1 MRRLAPTVLL
11 LVLTASPAFAQPAP
25 DTRFIFSFNG
35 GVQVTPN
42 DFSQTGTFLEF
53 FEDGTFRADYELKSP
68 LVVDGAL
75 LLRLWKQLHVGA
87 AVSFL
92 DGTTDT
98 NVTATVP
105 HPFFFN
111 QQRNVAG
118 TASLTRRETATHVLL
133 GVPLAIGE
141 SGMMLFTVGPTF
153 VNVVQDVVNDIGY
166 ESSFPFNEAT
176 FRDAITVRVKE
187 NGIGYNAGLDLAWF
201 FSRRFGLGMMARY
214 SRASVDLR
222 ASDRN
227 TVSSDAGGLHAGGGI
242 RLRF

>member
-1 MRRLAPTVLL
+1 
-11 LVLTASPAFAQPAP
+11 
-25 DTRFIFSFNG
+25 
-35 GVQVTPN
+35 
-42 DFSQTGTFLEF
+42 
-53 FEDGTFRADYELKSP
+53 
-68 LVVDGAL
+68 
-75 LLRLWKQLHVGA
+75 
-87 AVSFL
+87 
-92 DGTTDT
+92 
-98 NVTATVP
+98 
-105 HPFFFN
+105 
-111 QQRNVAG
+111 
-118 TASLTRRETATHVLL
+118 
-133 GVPLAIGE
+133 
-141 SGMMLFTVGPTF
+141 MMLFTVGPTF